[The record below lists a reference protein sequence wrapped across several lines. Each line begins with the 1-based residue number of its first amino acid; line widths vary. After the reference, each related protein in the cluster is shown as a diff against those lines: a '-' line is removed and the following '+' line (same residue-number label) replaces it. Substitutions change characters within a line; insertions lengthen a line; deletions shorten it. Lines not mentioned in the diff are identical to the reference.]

1 MDEKNNKDTDQ
12 ETINIV
18 KNDLGEEIIIHDI
31 ERYNLRYRIFKTK
44 KKLKGKTVSIT
55 ESLTK
60 KRVVE
65 LEKAREMCDF
75 QNVWS
80 HDAKTSFLDVNDRNK
95 VKVFYAQR
103 CCLMKGKDEFFL
115 FSLLYFYLNFGDF
128 ALPYC

>member
-60 KRVVE
+60 KRVVK
-65 LEKAREMCDF
+65 LKKAREMYDF
-75 QNVWS
+75 KNRSQ
-80 HDAKTSFLDVNDRNK
+80 DDKISFSNVNDRNNK
-95 VKVFYAQR
+95 VKVFY
-103 CCLMKGKDEFFL
+103 D
-115 FSLLYFYLNFGDF
+115 
-128 ALPYC
+128 

>member
-80 HDAKTSFLDVNDRNK
+80 QKSSVDV
-95 VKVFYAQR
+95 
-103 CCLMKGKDEFFL
+103 CLIK
-115 FSLLYFYLNFGDF
+115 LLKKH
-128 ALPYC
+128 CHKKK